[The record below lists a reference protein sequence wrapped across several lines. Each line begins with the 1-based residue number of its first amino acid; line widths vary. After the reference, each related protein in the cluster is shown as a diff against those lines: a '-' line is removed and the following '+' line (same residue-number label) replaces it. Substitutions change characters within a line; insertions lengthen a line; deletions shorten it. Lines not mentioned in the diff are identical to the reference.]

1 MIKEEIVE
9 AQEIK
14 FIIMTPEDM
23 MAVIMKSLIEET
35 IIKTEILEKEAV
47 NKYIKNIKSRMITNT
62 IIIKDIKLRK
72 NVQLN
77 NLKDQDQKVEG
88 VKTEVILVKIQRGLI
103 RNFKIN

>member
-1 MIKEEIVE
+1 
-9 AQEIK
+9 
-14 FIIMTPEDM
+14 
-23 MAVIMKSLIEET
+23 
-35 IIKTEILEKEAV
+35 
-47 NKYIKNIKSRMITNT
+47 MITNT

>member
-23 MAVIMKSLIEET
+23 TAVIMKSLIEET

-47 NKYIKNIKSRMITNT
+47 NKYIKIS
-62 IIIKDIKLRK
+62 
-72 NVQLN
+72 
-77 NLKDQDQKVEG
+77 KVE
-88 VKTEVILVKIQRGLI
+88 
-103 RNFKIN
+103 